1 MGESY
6 AYLGNFTF
14 DSTNE
19 NFLVLEPVYSIDK
32 GDSFYVKG
40 KDETICVALAEGSSS
55 D

>member
-6 AYLGNFTF
+6 AYLGHFAF
-14 DSTNE
+14 DRTNE